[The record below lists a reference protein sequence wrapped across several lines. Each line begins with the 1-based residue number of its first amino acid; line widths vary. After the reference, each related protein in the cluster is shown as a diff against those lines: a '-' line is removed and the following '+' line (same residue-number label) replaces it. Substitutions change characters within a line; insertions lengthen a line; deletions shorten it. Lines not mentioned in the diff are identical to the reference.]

1 MSAHP
6 RMRSPNWRT
15 RAVATTA
22 REVQVQRFR
31 VEVVSGPNRGQV
43 GAAEDTE
50 LAIGTA
56 PGNQLVVT
64 DPTVSRHHAVISAT
78 GSGFQLRDLGSTN
91 GTCLAGYRVDSA
103 YVESGA
109 LIQIGETTVRFDA
122 LEERVSHPLSEG
134 DRFGDVLG
142 QSPPMRRIF
151 GILERVVAS
160 DTTILLDGET
170 GTGKGAIAET
180 IHRLSGRASGPF
192 MVIDCGAIPP
202 NLIESEL
209 FGHERGAF
217 TGAED
222 RRIGAFEAANGGTI
236 FLDEIGELGA
246 DLQPKL
252 LRVLEGRQ
260 VRRIG
265 SVAPIP
271 VDVRVIAATN
281 RDLRH
286 EVNSGAFRTD
296 LFYRLNVMRVTVP
309 PLRERR
315 EDIPMLVAHFYRQ
328 LARSADAAP
337 PAELIMRLMRQP
349 WAGNVRELRSAVERA
364 ILLGESA
371 ATDGAYGA
379 PASRVDNT
387 WPEMD
392 FTISFRDAKENAI
405 GCWTRLYVR
414 ELVDRFGGNLSRAA
428 RAVSMDRNH
437 LRDLLNKYANG
448 APSASSDRASGEA
461 HAVPPLQGRA
471 RTT

>member
-1 MSAHP
+1 
-6 RMRSPNWRT
+6 MRSPNWRT
-15 RAVATTA
+15 RAVAATA

-31 VEVVSGPNRGQV
+31 VEVVSGPNRGQI
-43 GAAEDTE
+43 GAAEGTE
-50 LAIGTA
+50 LSIGTA
-56 PGNQLVVT
+56 PGNHLVVT
-64 DPTVSRHHAVISAT
+64 DPTVSRHHAVITAT
-78 GSGFQLRDLGSTN
+78 PNGFQLRDLGSTN
-91 GTCLAGYRVDSA
+91 GTCLASYRIDSA

-109 LIQIGETTVRFDA
+109 LVQLGETTVRFDA
-122 LEERVSHPLSEG
+122 LEERVSHPLSER
-134 DRFGDVLG
+134 DCFGDVLG
-142 QSPPMRRIF
+142 QSPAMRRVF
-151 GILERVVAS
+151 GLLERVVGS

-180 IHRLSGRASGPF
+180 IHRMSGRASGPF
-192 MVIDCGAIPP
+192 VVVDCAAIPP
-202 NLIESEL
+202 SLIESEL
-209 FGHERGAF
+209 FGHERGSF
-217 TGAED
+217 TGADE
-222 RRIGAFEAANGGTI
+222 RRIGAFEAASGGTV
-236 FLDEIGELGA
+236 FLDEIGELGP

-265 SVAPIP
+265 SVTPIH

-286 EVNSGAFRTD
+286 EVNAGQFRTD

-309 PLRERR
+309 PLRDRR

-328 LARSADAAP
+328 LVKSADAAP

-349 WAGNVRELRSAVERA
+349 WGGNVRELRSAVERA
-364 ILLGESA
+364 VLLGEAA
-371 ATDGAYGA
+371 ATEGLSTSS
-379 PASRVDNT
+379 PRSENT

-392 FTISFRDAKENAI
+392 FTVSFRDAKESAI
-405 GCWTRLYVR
+405 GCWTRVYVR

-448 APSASSDRASGEA
+448 APSSQSSSGEA
-461 HAVPPLQGRA
+461 QAVAALLGKA
-471 RTT
+471 RGT

>member
-1 MSAHP
+1 MSANP

-15 RAVATTA
+15 RAVAATA

-43 GAAEDTE
+43 GAAEGTE

-56 PGNQLVVT
+56 PGNHLVVT
-64 DPTVSRHHAVISAT
+64 DPTVSRHHAVITAT
-78 GSGFQLRDLGSTN
+78 SNGFQVRDLGSTN

-109 LIQIGETTVRFDA
+109 LIQLGETSVRFDA
-122 LEERVSHPLSEG
+122 LEERVSHPLSEK
-134 DRFGDVLG
+134 DRFGDVIG
-142 QSPPMRRIF
+142 QSAAMRRVF
-151 GILERVVAS
+151 GLLERVVAT

-170 GTGKGAIAET
+170 GTGKGAIAEA

-192 MVIDCGAIPP
+192 VVVDCGAIPP
-202 NLIESEL
+202 SLIESEL
-209 FGHERGAF
+209 FGHERGSF
-217 TGAED
+217 TGADE
-222 RRIGAFEAANGGTI
+222 RRIGAFEAADGGTV
-236 FLDEIGELGA
+236 FLDEIGELGP

-252 LRVLEGRQ
+252 LRVLEGKQ

-265 SVAPIP
+265 SVAPIS

-286 EVNSGAFRTD
+286 EVNSGQFRTD
-296 LFYRLNVMRVTVP
+296 LYYRLNVMRVTVP

-328 LARSADAAP
+328 VAKSADAAP

-364 ILLGESA
+364 VLLGEAA
-371 ATDGAYGA
+371 ATEGVGA
-379 PASRVDNT
+379 PISRGENT

-392 FTISFRDAKENAI
+392 FTVSFRDAKESAI
-405 GCWTRLYVR
+405 GCWTRVYVR

-437 LRDLLNKYANG
+437 QRDLLNKYASG
-448 APSASSDRASGEA
+448 APSSTSSGGGQAMSA
-461 HAVPPLQGRA
+461 LQGKA
-471 RTT
+471 RTR

>member
-1 MSAHP
+1 MSANP
-6 RMRSPNWRT
+6 RMRSPSWRT
-15 RAVATTA
+15 RAVAATT
-22 REVQVQRFR
+22 REVHVQRFR
-31 VEVVSGPNRGQV
+31 VEVVSGPNRGQI
-43 GAAEDTE
+43 GAADGTE

-56 PGNQLVVT
+56 PGNHLVVT
-64 DPTVSRHHAVISAT
+64 DPTVSRHHAVITAT
-78 GSGFQLRDLGSTN
+78 ANGFQIRDLGSTN

-109 LIQIGETTVRFDA
+109 LVQLGETSIRFDA
-122 LEERVSHPLSEG
+122 LDERVTHTLS
-134 DRFGDVLG
+134 DREEFGDVLG
-142 QSPPMRRIF
+142 QSTAMRKVF
-151 GILERVVAS
+151 SLLERVAAT

-170 GTGKGAIAET
+170 GTGKGAIAEA

-192 MVIDCGAIPP
+192 TVVDCGAIPP
-202 NLIESEL
+202 SLIESEL
-209 FGHERGAF
+209 FGHERGSF
-217 TGAED
+217 TGADE
-222 RRIGAFEAANGGTI
+222 RRIGAFEAANGGTV
-236 FLDEIGELGA
+236 FLDEIGELGP

-252 LRVLEGRQ
+252 LRVIEGRQ

-286 EVNSGAFRTD
+286 EVNAGQFRTD
-296 LFYRLNVMRVTVP
+296 LYYRLNVMRITVP

-328 LARSADAAP
+328 ILKSADASP

-364 ILLGESA
+364 LVLGEAA
-371 ATDGAYGA
+371 ATEMQS
-379 PASRVDNT
+379 ASSRRGDNS

-392 FTISFRDAKENAI
+392 FTVSFRDAKESAI
-405 GCWTRLYVR
+405 GCWTRVYVR

-448 APSASSDRASGEA
+448 APTSGAESGGGGPAFSA
-461 HAVPPLQGRA
+461 LQGKA

>member
-1 MSAHP
+1 
-6 RMRSPNWRT
+6 
-15 RAVATTA
+15 
-22 REVQVQRFR
+22 VQRFR

-364 ILLGESA
+364 VLLGEAA
-371 ATDGAYGA
+371 ATEGMGA
-379 PASRVDNT
+379 PPPRIGDNT

-392 FTISFRDAKENAI
+392 FTVSFRDAKESAI
-405 GCWTRLYVR
+405 GCWTRIYVR

-437 LRDLLNKYANG
+437 LRDLLNKYASG
-448 APSASSDRASGEA
+448 APASAGSTSGGGQA
-461 HAVPPLQGRA
+461 MSALQGKA
-471 RTT
+471 RTS